1 MKQAGQ
7 QPECDLGYIS
17 PHPNHGRL
25 GWNMV
30 VDAENTE
37 LVNPS
42 HGLVLVCAGELV
54 GTEML
59 NSIDQKQARARL

>member
-17 PHPNHGRL
+17 PPPSHGRL
-25 GWNMV
+25 GWNTV

-37 LVNPS
+37 LINPS
-42 HGLVLVCAGELV
+42 HGLLLVCAGELV

-59 NSIDQKQARARL
+59 KSTDQKQARARL